1 MVKNKRQ
8 LLEHPLMI
16 VLISFLAILLM
27 LSLQES
33 KRKALLDSNNLEQNR
48 QNIELLEKKVADKEA
63 FFEQTQSDLYK
74 EKILRNELIKNK
86 KGETVIQIEKTELN
100 PIIEEEGNLN
110 QSDYRLENWQ
120 AWWQLLFKK

>member
-1 MVKNKRQ
+1 MAKNKRQ

-16 VLISFLAILLM
+16 VLISFLAVLLM

-48 QNIELLEKKVADKEA
+48 QNIELLEKNVADKEA
-63 FFEQTQSDLYK
+63 FFKQTQSDLYK

-86 KGETVIQIEKTELN
+86 QGETVIQIEKTELN

>member
-1 MVKNKRQ
+1 MAKNKRQ

-33 KRKALLDSNNLEQNR
+33 KQKALLDSNNLEQNR
-48 QNIELLEKKVADKEA
+48 QNIELLEKNVADKEA

-86 KGETVIQIEKTELN
+86 QGETVIQIEKTEFN
-100 PIIEEEGNLN
+100 PIIEEETKLK

-120 AWWQLLFKK
+120 AWWQLVFKN

>member
-48 QNIELLEKKVADKEA
+48 QNIELLEKNVADKEA

-74 EKILRNELIKNK
+74 EKILRNEIIKNK
-86 KGETVIQIEKTELN
+86 QGETVIQIEKTELD
-100 PIIEEEGNLN
+100 PIMEEEGNLN

>member
-16 VLISFLAILLM
+16 VLISFLAVLLM

-33 KRKALLDSNNLEQNR
+33 KRKAVLDSNNLEQNR
-48 QNIELLEKKVADKEA
+48 QNIELLEKNVADKEA

>member
-1 MVKNKRQ
+1 MAKNKRQ

-33 KRKALLDSNNLEQNR
+33 KQKALLDSNNLEQNR
-48 QNIELLEKKVADKEA
+48 QNIELLEKNVADKEA

-86 KGETVIQIEKTELN
+86 QGETVIQIEKTEFN
-100 PIIEEEGNLN
+100 PIMEEETKLK
-110 QSDYRLENWQ
+110 QSDYRLENWR
-120 AWWQLLFKK
+120 AWWQLVFKN

>member
-1 MVKNKRQ
+1 MAKNKRQ

-33 KRKALLDSNNLEQNR
+33 KRKAVLDSNNLEQNR
-48 QNIELLEKKVADKEA
+48 QNIELLEKNVADKEA

-86 KGETVIQIEKTELN
+86 KGETVIQIEKTEFN
-100 PIIEEEGNLN
+100 PIMEEETKLK

-120 AWWQLLFKK
+120 SWWQLLFKK